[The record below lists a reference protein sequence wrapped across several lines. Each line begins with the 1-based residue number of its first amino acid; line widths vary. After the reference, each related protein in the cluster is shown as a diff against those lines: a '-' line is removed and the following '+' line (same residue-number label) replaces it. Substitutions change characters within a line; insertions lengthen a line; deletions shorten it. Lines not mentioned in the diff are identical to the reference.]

1 MLESFLGYL
10 NNLSIITIIVM
21 LLLFIYF
28 IAINWVFLYKILNID
43 EKIKIENV
51 FMQSLLMG
59 SESLN
64 NSSYLSK
71 FVSNIKQVNQ
81 NILNLMDTFLTR
93 ESTKGLTFLSIVAS
107 SSPFIG
113 LFGTVISI
121 LETFFHLG
129 GTEVSSINVIASG
142 ISEALIA
149 TAVGIFVATFAY
161 TYHQILKRKAYN
173 LTSMIKLQCDIIISK
188 NKSNDV

>member
-43 EKIKIENV
+43 EKIKIENA

-129 GTEVSSINVIASG
+129 GTELSSINVISSG